1 MSSDFR
7 IALLVLGAVLLMTFV
22 FGGLIFRRALG
33 PRAITAAR
41 AALGVAGAAAIGW
54 TIWAS
59 PWATHSKPVAVGA
72 STLASSDERRI
83 ELIGPASSALADC
96 PVATAP
102 PLPDGATATLKQ
114 MTEARAAFKAFDAAT
129 NNYTQ
134 CVDEMIVRVA
144 EHAPPSTSKADLQ
157 ALSTFATSAH
167 NTAVDQEQAFADQ
180 FNAQV
185 RAYNAKHPKP

>member
-1 MSSDFR
+1 MSPDFR
-7 IALLVLGAVLLMTFV
+7 IALLVLGAVLLVAAV
-22 FGGLIFRRALG
+22 FAGQIFRRALG
-33 PRAITAAR
+33 PRALTTAR
-41 AALGVAGAAAIGW
+41 AALGVAGAAVIGW
-54 TIWAS
+54 TIWTS
-59 PWATHSKPVAVGA
+59 PWATHPKPVAVGA
-72 STLASSDERRI
+72 SALASSDERRI
-83 ELIGPASSALADC
+83 DLIGPASSALADC

-102 PLPDGATATLKQ
+102 PLPDAATATLKQ

-134 CVDEMIVRVA
+134 CVDEMVVRVA
-144 EHAPPSTSKADLQ
+144 EHAPPTTSKADLQ